1 MKEPKD
7 TANWIVHTVRAIAW
21 LVMAGV
27 LFWAYNL
34 EAAELE
40 SMGASVTVT
49 VQVTFVDP
57 ATINE
62 GLTLG
67 EPVTNLS
74 GRQESEII
82 VDEETGV
89 GVVTFK

>member
-1 MKEPKD
+1 MK
-7 TANWIVHTVRAIAW
+7 TITLFAIA
-21 LVMAGV
+21 LLLLAF
-27 LFWAYNL
+27 LALNE
-34 EAAELE
+34 EAESAELE
-40 SMGASVTVT
+40 SMGTSVTVT

-62 GLTLG
+62 GLTLD

-82 VDEETGV
+82 VDEDTGV